1 MAICPIPGDAEALY
15 ESTCFAADNN
25 ALEARELKR
34 SGETSFLQVREAR
47 KAFFEQEMFV
57 KRELW
62 DKYLFDG
69 DPKTAFSVN
78 MRWGGFEPDKAA
90 FRLDL
95 GKSEELDSIVVS
107 TIDEFS
113 LQPLKSEEGE
123 YALISND
130 LNNWKGI
137 LFYSGKSMKID
148 LTASGPLRYLKLQPA
163 PLRITEVTGYKNG
176 KPVDRSLWRASNL
189 FRPYVTDHWR
199 RDLIFS
205 AQKAWSLKFK
215 LDEIPEGSYL
225 CIAINGEH
233 GIEGAYAGA
242 KIGGVYLGCPDRAP
256 SYKSN
261 SWEVGVRSSGK
272 NYTYYL
278 PLVKEMTGKEIEAF
292 VLGFNKEKSDLHPE
306 VYITA
311 YPIPFAKQT
320 LVLERKS
327 K

>member
-1 MAICPIPGDAEALY
+1 
-15 ESTCFAADNN
+15 
-25 ALEARELKR
+25 
-34 SGETSFLQVREAR
+34 
-47 KAFFEQEMFV
+47 
-57 KRELW
+57 
-62 DKYLFDG
+62 
-69 DPKTAFSVN
+69 
-78 MRWGGFEPDKAA
+78 
-90 FRLDL
+90 
-95 GKSEELDSIVVS
+95 
-107 TIDEFS
+107 
-113 LQPLKSEEGE
+113 
-123 YALISND
+123 
-130 LNNWKGI
+130 
-137 LFYSGKSMKID
+137 
-148 LTASGPLRYLKLQPA
+148 
-163 PLRITEVTGYKNG
+163 VTGYRSG
-176 KPVDRSLWRASNL
+176 KQVDRSGWRASNL
-189 FRPYVTDHWR
+189 FRPYVTDHWI

-278 PLVKEMTGKEIEAF
+278 PLVKEMAGKEIEAF